1 MPITNRWRMTGP
13 RIDVKAHLVSFV
25 NLAMR
30 AKFSISAAVF
40 LLVVG
45 AGAFLALRAQTG
57 PPHSPAFPVMADL
70 GGDFELSRAGGVRV
84 RLQDYHGRIVLLFFG
99 YTYCPDVCPT
109 SLHTLQI
116 ALDNLG
122 KAADRVQVIMITVDP
137 ERDSPEH
144 LEQYV
149 HYFHPGF
156 VGLSGTTDEIERV
169 AHQYRA
175 YYKKGT
181 SLPGG
186 YLVSHSAYVYLLDQQ
201 GKPRAIFDT
210 AAKPADIA
218 DGVRQ
223 LLREG

>member
-1 MPITNRWRMTGP
+1 M
-13 RIDVKAHLVSFV
+13 HCF
-25 NLAMR
+25 AMR
-30 AKFSISAAVF
+30 ARFLIAAVVV
-40 LLVVG
+40 LLVAG
-45 AGAFLALRAQTG
+45 AGAFLTLRAQTG
-57 PPHSPAFPVMADL
+57 PSHSPAFPVMANL
-70 GGDFELSRAGGVRV
+70 GGDFELSRAGGARV

-109 SLHTLQI
+109 SLYTLKL
-116 ALDNLG
+116 AVENLD
-122 KAADRVQVIMITVDP
+122 KAANRVQVIMVTVDP
-137 ERDSPEH
+137 ERDSPEL

-149 HYFHPGF
+149 HYFHPEF
-156 VGLSGTTDEIERV
+156 VGLSGTTEEIERV
-169 AHQYRA
+169 ARQYRA

-181 SLPGG
+181 PLPSG